1 MANRSLLLGKTLQK
15 LRVLYEKYSLE
26 SGFFVKA
33 GLNQGWNVVTGTRG
47 QYGGSAGMIPDVL
60 FAPGVHRVHSS
71 RVSDPPAFERG
82 MMDDMNMEAVMQST
96 QEHQAIRPSASR
108 PV

>member
-1 MANRSLLLGKTLQK
+1 
-15 LRVLYEKYSLE
+15 
-26 SGFFVKA
+26 
-33 GLNQGWNVVTGTRG
+33 
-47 QYGGSAGMIPDVL
+47 MIPDVL